1 MIAPVRR
8 FLMRVCMEPRLLPG
22 VRWSTLKMVNSW
34 PSCWMTMPGRSC
46 VALTLLICSLESLLI
61 SEIQAGQG
69 HGRIRNDSRYAGR
82 NFMPSAKLKY
92 KWPDSTRSIRILCH
106 SVCQP
111 DNELFS
117 PDCSEALALSGD
129 RHSGIVNMDQAPAAL
144 FSLIDLCFPAVGGER
159 GAISSELGGEIPI
172 ELGPGCIPVNMNG
185 NVVDTQFAL
194 RKGFAHQ
201 TGVDILLNLFET
213 VFVAQR
219 VDKRN
224 VR

>member
-1 MIAPVRR
+1 MTRGALARNRCPAQVISINDLIPGGQFAFYVRQSATVKQDSSS
-8 FLMRVCMEPRLLPG
+8 LSEP
-22 VRWSTLKMVNSW
+22 
-34 PSCWMTMPGRSC
+34 
-46 VALTLLICSLESLLI
+46 
-61 SEIQAGQG
+61 
-69 HGRIRNDSRYAGR
+69 
-82 NFMPSAKLKY
+82 
-92 KWPDSTRSIRILCH
+92 
-106 SVCQP
+106 
-111 DNELFS
+111 
-117 PDCSEALALSGD
+117 LALSGN

-159 GAISSELGGEIPI
+159 GAIFSELGGEIPI

-185 NVVDTQFAL
+185 NVVNTQFAL

-219 VDKRN
+219 VDQRN